1 VTQELEMTTVRLDV
15 KSEADLKR
23 LSARRGQTKS
33 EVIRDAIARL
43 AEEESEQP
51 SAYERLRPFIGIVDE
66 GDPRLSED
74 TGKRFREILES
85 RQGARRSG

>member
-1 VTQELEMTTVRLDV
+1 MTTARLDV
-15 KSEADLKR
+15 KSEAERK
-23 LSARRGQTKS
+23 
-33 EVIRDAIARL
+33 RL
-43 AEEESEQP
+43 AEEKNEQP

-74 TGKRFREILES
+74 TGKRFREILET